1 MIKRNSVPKGLW
13 PLKCFEKTPNYS
25 DGVLHGNTW
34 MGGIGWKS
42 PKVLK
47 KSHEN
52 LWNQRKRQT
61 EWRRPAI
68 RNKWA
73 AVIIALSR
81 SEPDVISSC
90 RAIIIHHLQ

>member
-1 MIKRNSVPKGLW
+1 MPKGLW

-52 LWNQRKRQT
+52 LLNQRKRQT
-61 EWRRPAI
+61 E
-68 RNKWA
+68 
-73 AVIIALSR
+73 
-81 SEPDVISSC
+81 
-90 RAIIIHHLQ
+90 